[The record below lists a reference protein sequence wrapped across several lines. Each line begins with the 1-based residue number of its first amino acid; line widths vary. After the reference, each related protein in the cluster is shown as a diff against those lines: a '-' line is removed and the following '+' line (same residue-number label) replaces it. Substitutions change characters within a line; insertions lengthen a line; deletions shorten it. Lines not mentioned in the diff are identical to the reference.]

1 MLVYRPPRRLHPAGV
16 PAVVAVD
23 TERSEV
29 RVIECYRRIAPVV
42 RRQPDHVMD
51 VFGRSIPALLQTVL
65 TERVRL
71 QVRCPASLP
80 GWPVIKGFW
89 NGPGH

>member
-1 MLVYRPPRRLHPAGV
+1 MA
-16 PAVVAVD
+16 ANA
-23 TERSEV
+23 ERSEV
-29 RVIECYRRIAPVV
+29 RVIECHRRIAPVV

-51 VFGRSIPALLQTVL
+51 VLGRSIPALLQAVL
-65 TERVRL
+65 TERMRL
-71 QVRCPASLP
+71 QVRRPASLP